1 MFAETAT
8 LGFTADKYNR
18 IKRYNIFNHLKHYG
32 GLYMSVEQYQR
43 ELNKL
48 DEEISKL
55 HTKKANID
63 SDVCKLENRIL
74 SIRKSINKN
83 TSATT
88 LTSKAKQI
96 ENLES
101 TKAKKSKESAD
112 VGSKIAQK
120 TKKRNEVYSK
130 LQKEQQN
137 EAKKAKKQEKAITD
151 LYEKRINDLQS
162 QLLQNKMTFEHQ
174 NISIHESNDK
184 YDCFVSHAYEDKVEF
199 VDEFVEELKKLDIKV
214 WYDTDKLKLGDSMR
228 KKIDIGLSKSK
239 YGIVVL
245 SPNYIK
251 DGKYWTA
258 AELNG
263 LFQMESIGRKII
275 PIWHKLSKKE
285 IMEYSP
291 MIADKKAANTTDMTA
306 SEIAVLL
313 KELLDD
319 ENND

>member
-1 MFAETAT
+1 MFAETVT
-8 LGFTADKYNR
+8 LDFTADKDNR
-18 IKRYNIFNHLKHYG
+18 IKRYNTFSHLKYYG
-32 GLYMSVEQYQR
+32 GQYMSVEQYQR
-43 ELNKL
+43 ELNRL

-55 HTKKANID
+55 HTKQANID
-63 SDVCKLENRIL
+63 SDVCKLEDRIL

-88 LTSKAKQI
+88 LTSKAKQL

-120 TKKRNEVYSK
+120 TKKRNEVYGK
-130 LQKEQQN
+130 LQNEQKN
-137 EAKKAKKQEKAITD
+137 EAKKAEKQQKTIID
-151 LYEKRINDLQS
+151 SYERRIDDLQA
-162 QLLQNKMTFEHQ
+162 QLTRTKIMSARHINPIQ
-174 NISIHESNDK
+174 ESDEE
-184 YDCFVSHAYEDKVEF
+184 YDFFISHAYEDKEEF
-199 VDEFVEELKKLDIKV
+199 VDEFVDELKKQDVRV

-228 KKIDIGLSKSK
+228 KKIDRGLSKSK

-319 ENND
+319 KNNE